1 MSLLASNLKPKTAE
15 CRVIQ
20 SSQPSID
27 RDNVIKANPRLIR
40 EMQTELFQKQGQG
53 WFRIVSGSMRPLI
66 DVEDRI
72 FAKGVSAT
80 GIKPGDI
87 ILFKTAE
94 AQVTHRV
101 VKIAR
106 QNGRTAILQK
116 GDAGAYSSTIPLGSV
131 MGRVTAI
138 EKNGRILSLEKGR
151 IRLLNT
157 VLGIKNCRLYR
168 FDKKMSLA
176 KGWLRNKPGFRY
188 LRAVYRMFKMPFG
201 ILNQKKIVDRITAK
215 SIDS

>member
-1 MSLLASNLKPKTAE
+1 
-15 CRVIQ
+15 
-20 SSQPSID
+20 
-27 RDNVIKANPRLIR
+27 
-40 EMQTELFQKQGQG
+40 MQTELFQKQGQG

-116 GDAGAYSSTIPLGSV
+116 GDAGAYSSTIPLESDIG
-131 MGRVTAI
+131 GQ
-138 EKNGRILSLEKGR
+138 
-151 IRLLNT
+151 
-157 VLGIKNCRLYR
+157 
-168 FDKKMSLA
+168 MSEIGDQ
-176 KGWLRNKPGFRY
+176 KSEVGEWDRY
-188 LRAVYRMFKMPFG
+188 
-201 ILNQKKIVDRITAK
+201 
-215 SIDS
+215 